1 MLRNVSVSSTV
12 GIFAV
17 LALACS
23 AIVFGQQAPQGQAQ
37 GQGRGGR
44 GGAANAAGG
53 AGGRGGG
60 AGGGGGARAAAA
72 EPTLVMKV
80 EWVRPEGQTGQVP
93 IVQGNVADPNLEL
106 KKYGKA
112 AAQLLTSNQANPFGT
127 WSGECEGPFA
137 IAFRQKNNYVDLT
150 GASRIHFAARTSG
163 FNAVQPVIKLAD
175 GTMLVGEYQGVSIP
189 IVAEFDFGLSGMRWI
204 KLDPDRV
211 VTLNAGAKSGGG
223 ANEIWYQNPDLSKVD
238 EVGFA
243 DLMPSSGHGN
253 GGFINVAQFDVYGKL
268 VPR

>member
-1 MLRNVSVSSTV
+1 MLRSVSAKSTV
-12 GIFAV
+12 GAFAV

-23 AIVFGQQAPQGQAQ
+23 AVVFGQQAPQGQAQ

-44 GGAANAAGG
+44 
-53 AGGRGGG
+53 AGGRGAAG
-60 AGGGGGARAAAA
+60 AGGGAGRAAAV

-80 EWVRPEGQTGQVP
+80 EWVRTEGQTGQVA

-112 AAQLLTSNQANPFGT
+112 AAQLLTSNGTNPFGT

-137 IAFRQKNNYVDLT
+137 ITFRQKNNYADLT
-150 GASRIHFAARTSG
+150 GVSRIHFVARTSG
-163 FNAVQPVIKLAD
+163 FHSVQPVIKLAD

-189 IVAEFDFGLSGMRWI
+189 IMAEFDFSLSGMRWI

-223 ANEIWYQNPDLSKVD
+223 SNEIWYQNPDLSKVD

-243 DLMPSSGHGN
+243 TLMPSSGHGN
-253 GGFINVAQFDVYGKL
+253 GGFINVAQFEVYGKP

>member
-1 MLRNVSVSSTV
+1 MLRGVSVKSTI
-12 GIFAV
+12 GFFAALV
-17 LALACS
+17 LACS
-23 AIVFGQQAPQGQAQ
+23 AVVFAQQAPQGQAQ

-44 GGAANAAGG
+44 GGGAANAAGG
-53 AGGRGGG
+53 AGGGG
-60 AGGGGGARAAAA
+60 ARGGGARAAVAD
-72 EPTLVMKV
+72 PVLVVKV

-137 IAFRQKNNYVDLT
+137 VTFRHKSNYLDLR
-150 GASRIHFAARTSG
+150 GASRIHFVARTSG
-163 FNAVQPVIKLAD
+163 FHAVQPVIKLAD
-175 GTMLVGEYQGVSIP
+175 GTLLVGDYQAVSIP
-189 IVAEFDFGLSGMRWI
+189 IMAEFDFGLSGMRWI

-223 ANEIWYQNPDLSKVD
+223 TNEIWYQDPDLSKVD
-238 EVGFA
+238 EIGFA
-243 DLMPSSGHGN
+243 TLMPSSGHGN
-253 GGFINVAQFDVYGKL
+253 GGFINVAQFEVYGQP

>member
-1 MLRNVSVSSTV
+1 MLRSVSAKSTV
-12 GIFAV
+12 GTVAV

-23 AIVFGQQAPQGQAQ
+23 AVVFGQQAPQGQAQ

-60 AGGGGGARAAAA
+60 GAGRAAAA

-112 AAQLLTSNQANPFGT
+112 AAQLLTSNGTNPFGT

-137 IAFRQKNNYVDLT
+137 ITFRQKNNYVDLT
-150 GASRIHFAARTSG
+150 GVSRIHFVARTSG
-163 FNAVQPVIKLAD
+163 FHSVQPVIKLAD

-189 IVAEFDFGLSGMRWI
+189 IMAEFDFSLSGMRWI

-243 DLMPSSGHGN
+243 TLMPSSGHGN
-253 GGFINVAQFDVYGKL
+253 GGFINVAQFEVYGKP